1 MSFQNFSQV
10 LLSSIDDQSVATMVA
25 NALRHEHQGD
35 TSVVKE
41 IGRITGASLHTIN
54 KWCQAINAPKSAH
67 LIMLAG
73 VYPQVLKGLLEMIGR
88 ADVWEVCL
96 AENIP
101 EKMHPKTAVSRPEN
115 PIYRDKYVP
124 INVMVNLDVAIK
136 LNHRQLWFI
145 GELQRGKKL
154 KADDI
159 ATQWWVS
166 HKTAKRDIA
175 SMLEHNAICYN
186 GARKNG
192 FYTVM

>member
-25 NALRHEHQGD
+25 NALRHEHQDD

-175 SMLEHNAICYN
+175 SMLEYNAICYN

-192 FYTVM
+192 FYTVV

>member
-10 LLSSIDDQSVATMVA
+10 LLQQIDDQSVAAMVA
-25 NALRHEHQGD
+25 NALRHEHQND

-41 IGRITGASLHTIN
+41 IGRVTGANLHTIN

-67 LIMLAG
+67 LLMLAG
-73 VYPQVLKGLLEMIGR
+73 LYPQVLKGLLEMVGR
-88 ADVWEVCL
+88 ADVWGACL

-101 EKMHPKTAVSRPEN
+101 SKMHTKTGVSSSEN
-115 PIYRDKYVP
+115 TIYRDRYVP
-124 INVMVNLDVAIK
+124 INVMVNLDIAIK
-136 LNHRQLWFI
+136 LNHRQLWFV

-159 ATQWWVS
+159 AAQWWVS

-175 SMLEHNAICYN
+175 SMLEHGAISYN

-192 FYTVM
+192 FYTVL